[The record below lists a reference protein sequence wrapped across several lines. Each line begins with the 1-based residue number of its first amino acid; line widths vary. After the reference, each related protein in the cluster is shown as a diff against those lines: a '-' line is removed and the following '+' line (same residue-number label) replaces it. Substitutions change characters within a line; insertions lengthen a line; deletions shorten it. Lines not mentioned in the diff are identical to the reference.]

1 MDPRFL
7 TAEKSPQK
15 TQLHVNYVVLWD
27 CGYPTTLSGES
38 LSICHRPTLRDPGTL
53 QDSIENLGTSYSL
66 TLRDQGTLQDSP
78 EKTRVHVTVVRFGI
92 RVPYKTAQRKL
103 AYMLPLY
110 ASGSGY
116 PTRQPRENLSTC
128 YLSTLR
134 DPGTLQDNMENLGTS
149 YSLTLRDPG
158 TLQDSIENMGICY
171 RLTLWN
177 PGTLQDSPEKTRV
190 HVTVLRFGIRV
201 PYNTAEKT
209 WVHVTVL
216 LSRIHVSHKT
226 VQRKLGYML
235 PSYASGSGYPT
246 IQQRKLGYKLQS
258 YALGSGYPTRQSREN
273 LGTCYRST
281 LRNPR
286 TLQDSP
292 QKTWVHV
299 TVLRFGIR
307 VPYKTV
313 HRKPGYVLPCY
324 ASGSGYP
331 TRHSPQKNRVH
342 VTVFALGI

>member
-15 TQLHVNYVVLWD
+15 TQLHVNCVVLWD

-66 TLRDQGTLQDSP
+66 TLRDQGTLQDS
-78 EKTRVHVTVVRFGI
+78 
-92 RVPYKTAQRKL
+92 
-103 AYMLPLY
+103 
-110 ASGSGY
+110 
-116 PTRQPRENLSTC
+116 
-128 YLSTLR
+128 
-134 DPGTLQDNMENLGTS
+134 
-149 YSLTLRDPG
+149 
-158 TLQDSIENMGICY
+158 IENMGICY

-177 PGTLQDSPEKTRV
+177 PGIPQDSPEKTRV

-209 WVHVTVL
+209 WVQVTVL
-216 LSRIHVSHKT
+216 RSRIRVSHKT

-235 PSYASGSGYPT
+235 PFYASES
-246 IQQRKLGYKLQS
+246 
-258 YALGSGYPTRQSREN
+258 AYPTRQSTEN

-281 LRNPR
+281 LRNPG

-292 QKTWVHV
+292 QKTWVRV
-299 TVLRFGIR
+299 TVLCFGLR
-307 VPYKTV
+307 VPYKT
-313 HRKPGYVLPCY
+313 
-324 ASGSGYP
+324 
-331 TRHSPQKNRVH
+331 
-342 VTVFALGI
+342 

>member
-1 MDPRFL
+1 
-7 TAEKSPQK
+7 
-15 TQLHVNYVVLWD
+15 
-27 CGYPTTLSGES
+27 
-38 LSICHRPTLRDPGTL
+38 
-53 QDSIENLGTSYSL
+53 
-66 TLRDQGTLQDSP
+66 
-78 EKTRVHVTVVRFGI
+78 
-92 RVPYKTAQRKL
+92 
-103 AYMLPLY
+103 MLPLY

-235 PSYASGSGYPT
+235 PFYASGSGYPT
-246 IQQRKLGYKLQS
+246 
-258 YALGSGYPTRQSREN
+258 RQSTEN
-273 LGTCYRST
+273 LGTCYRPT
-281 LRNPR
+281 LRNPG

-292 QKTWVHV
+292 QKTWVRV
-299 TVLRFGIR
+299 TVLCFGLR
-307 VPYKTV
+307 VPYKT
-313 HRKPGYVLPCY
+313 
-324 ASGSGYP
+324 
-331 TRHSPQKNRVH
+331 
-342 VTVFALGI
+342 